1 MATKLVNLNA
11 AGIDISSKEHV
22 VAVPEDRA
30 KQSVRTFPGFTRDLH
45 QLAKWLKECKI
56 ETIAMESTGVYW
68 YDLYTILLDYGF
80 EVYLEQH
87 LAMIKIVSL

>member
-22 VAVPEDRA
+22 VAVPEDRS
-30 KQSVRTFPGFTRDLH
+30 KESVRTFLGFTRDLH
-45 QLAKWLKECKI
+45 HLAKWLKECKI

-68 YDLYTILLDYGF
+68 YDLYKSYWIMVLRF
-80 EVYLEQH
+80 IWS
-87 LAMIKIVSL
+87 MPIM

>member
-22 VAVPEDRA
+22 VAVPEDRS
-30 KQSVRTFPGFTRDLH
+30 KRSVRTFQGFTRDLH
-45 QLAKWLKECKI
+45 QLAKWLIACKI

-68 YDLYTILLDYGF
+68 FDLHTILLDYDLKF
-80 EVYLEQH
+80 
-87 LAMIKIVSL
+87 I